1 MLPWLHSFS
10 ITIVRFLVRYRGS
23 YKRAMV
29 CLGLGKSD
37 ISIRLD
43 IYSHKVAWSKGNICY
58 FFFGVF
64 FIWVG
69 WEEGVGGLKNIG
81 YFFFERASFNISDFV
96 IEQKNCHGCVK
107 VEISIETVALVAK
120 SGEETGPHEFQFQR

>member
-43 IYSHKVAWSKGNICY
+43 IYSHKVAWSKGSICY

-64 FIWVG
+64 FIWEG
-69 WEEGVGGLKNIG
+69 WGERVGGLENIG
-81 YFFFERASFNISDFV
+81 YFFFERTYFNISDFV
-96 IEQKNCHGCVK
+96 IEQKIA
-107 VEISIETVALVAK
+107 EVASK
-120 SGEETGPHEFQFQR
+120 SKLALKRLL